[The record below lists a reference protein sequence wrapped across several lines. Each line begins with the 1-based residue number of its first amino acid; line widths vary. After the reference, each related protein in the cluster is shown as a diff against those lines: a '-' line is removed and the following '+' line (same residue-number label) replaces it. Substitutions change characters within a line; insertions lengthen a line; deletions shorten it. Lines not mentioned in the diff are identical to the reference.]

1 MNKLDISARLST
13 CQTYRMTT
21 LGERLKQERKRLGL
35 NQEEFAAHGGV
46 KRYAQLNYEN
56 GSRKPDSDYL
66 AAVASLGVDVLF
78 VLTGRCDPGSL
89 PSDEAELLRRYR
101 EASDALKAA
110 ALGALIGG
118 AAPAKVQQNFHS
130 GVNIGQQI
138 TGNVTAPQA
147 FTVGGSKK
155 KK

>member
-1 MNKLDISARLST
+1 
-13 CQTYRMTT
+13 MTT
-21 LGERLKQERKRLGL
+21 FSERLKHERKRLGL

-56 GSRKPDSDYL
+56 GTRKPDSDYL
-66 AAVASLGVDVLF
+66 EAIAALGVDVLF
-78 VLTGRCDPGSL
+78 VLTGRCEAGSL
-89 PSDEAELLRRYR
+89 PSDEVELLRRYR

-118 AAPAKVQQNFHS
+118 AAPSKVQQNFHS
-130 GVNIGQQI
+130 GVNIGQQVMGDI
-138 TGNVTAPQA
+138 KTPQT
-147 FTVGGSKK
+147 FSFGGSKK